1 MVRLARALAALLLA
15 ALAVPAAAQG
25 ATEPL
30 AWLAGNWRGSGTM
43 FGNASEA
50 ALDVAPV
57 LGGRFLEL
65 RYRAGPFEGRAF
77 YSPSQ
82 SGRWQA
88 TWFDNRGIS
97 FSIDAGVDARTL
109 TSDWGTAEIE
119 RGRTVYRLLDDGRL
133 EVVETVMTR
142 DGQSREFARHTFSR
156 ANPTE

>member
-1 MVRLARALAALLLA
+1 MVRLVRAAAALLLVVLA
-15 ALAVPAAAQG
+15 APAAAQSG
-25 ATEPL
+25 TAPL
-30 AWLAGNWRGSGTM
+30 EWLAGNWRGSGTM

-50 ALDVAPV
+50 TLDAAPV

-77 YSPSQ
+77 YRPAQ
-82 SGRWQA
+82 DGRWQA

-97 FSIDAGVDARTL
+97 FGIDAALVGQTL

-133 EVVETVMTR
+133 EVVDTVMTR

-156 ANPTE
+156 TNPTE